1 MKILGRLSDLNPP
14 SSCLRW
20 TFSCATFNFLHQGR
34 WLKVTADWVVRTEAC
49 PLKGEKEIR
58 VPFLSSLLCSHLSH
72 LGTLLIKEA
81 FHLCLQKMIGLSSFS
96 ILHCRF
102 LCSFPVHSDLAK
114 GIGTLVSTHL
124 SLQQNVW
131 SSKKTPLES
140 DKVPHICNPRSQ
152 EAKARH
158 F

>member
-1 MKILGRLSDLNPP
+1 MNILGRLSILNPP
-14 SSCLRW
+14 SSCLSW
-20 TFSCATFNFLHQGR
+20 TFSCAIFNFLLQGR

-49 PLKGEKEIR
+49 PLKEEKEIR
-58 VPFLSSLLCSHLSH
+58 VPFLSSLLYSHLSH

-102 LCSFPVHSDLAK
+102 LHYLLIHSDLVK
-114 GIGTLVSTHL
+114 GIRTLFPLISASSGMSEALRKLCL
-124 SLQQNVW
+124 SQTRL
-131 SSKKTPLES
+131 
-140 DKVPHICNPRSQ
+140 HIYNPRSQ
-152 EAKARH
+152 EAKARQ